1 MMQKWSVGFTFSPD
15 YSFRIP
21 YNTSTASSNISEK
34 GVFAF
39 TSGVHTQLQLSKIL
53 ALELGVLYTSMG
65 SKVHVPA
72 LNAITTGG
80 TYDPSLPYIGQ
91 GNYMSIPER
100 KSIYR
105 YRFISIPFKA
115 HVYFINK
122 NKFNMYASV
131 GVSANWLLDRK
142 TTTTFLYTDG
152 HKEKQTDHKYINT
165 GWYNLFPAALLGV
178 GLNYKLNKRWY
189 LKLEHIYRQVLS
201 PLVDNP
207 ISGYFYAIRTDVGVS
222 FNF

>member
-1 MMQKWSVGFTFSPD
+1 MKIKCVKYQVLFLLFITQLVFAQTKDSTMMQKWSVGFTFSPD

-105 YRFISIPFKA
+105 YRFISIPFK
-115 HVYFINK
+115 HLP
-122 NKFNMYASV
+122 S
-131 GVSANWLLDRK
+131 S
-142 TTTTFLYTDG
+142 
-152 HKEKQTDHKYINT
+152 
-165 GWYNLFPAALLGV
+165 
-178 GLNYKLNKRWY
+178 
-189 LKLEHIYRQVLS
+189 S
-201 PLVDNP
+201 PQQC
-207 ISGYFYAIRTDVGVS
+207 
-222 FNF
+222 